1 MRRPGAAALLAA
13 MLFTTSPAA
22 AQSFGDWKVSDGG
35 IATRNDNGGMLL
47 LVQGQ
52 AAILDRR
59 RCDKGESY
67 TVVVNPGDDKAWVAE
82 LLCHGAYDGGPY
94 SFYEYKETSMLLTL
108 LLSSRQPVVAIA
120 MPLSEPAF
128 AQISFSLR
136 GLREAAS
143 VKWGGAASPATE
155 DKRL

>member
-1 MRRPGAAALLAA
+1 
-13 MLFTTSPAA
+13 MLFAAGPVA
-22 AQSFGDWKVSDGG
+22 AQSVGDWNVSDGG
-35 IATRNDNGGMLL
+35 IATRNNSGGMLV

-82 LLCHGAYDGGPY
+82 LLCHGVYDGGPY
-94 SFYEYKETSMLLTL
+94 SFYEFKETSTLLMLLL
-108 LLSSRQPVVAIA
+108 ASRQPVVAIA

-136 GLREAAS
+136 GFREAAS
-143 VKWGGAASPATE
+143 MKWGGSSASTTE
-155 DKRL
+155 DNRL